1 VPSAL
6 PPLAELLA
14 HLQRTFAAR
23 GVRWF
28 LFDAQA
34 AILHG
39 VARLSA
45 DVDVTVDLGERA
57 SADLVRA
64 LAEAGFEL
72 RVADLAGFVEA
83 TRVLPF
89 VRRASRI
96 PVDVVLAGPGLE
108 EQFFAGAQERVIGD
122 ARVPV
127 VSAEDLVAMKVLAG
141 RPRDLDDV
149 VAILHARPRSRL
161 ATDPDHP
168 EPARVGLGP
177 RRPPQRTRPA
187 CRCRAPGRVAAEGL
201 TAPLVASG
209 IAPPQVAPSTRK
221 PSRSAASP

>member
-57 SADLVRA
+57 S
-64 LAEAGFEL
+64 
-72 RVADLAGFVEA
+72 ADLAGFVEA

-149 VAILHARPRSRL
+149 VAILHARGHDLDWQRIRTTLSLLESAL
-161 ATDPDHP
+161 ARGDLLSELD
-168 EPARVGLGP
+168 R
-177 RRPPQRTRPA
+177 
-187 CRCRAPGRVAAEGL
+187 
-201 TAPLVASG
+201 LVAVARRGGS
-209 IAPPQVAPSTRK
+209 PPRA
-221 PSRSAASP
+221 